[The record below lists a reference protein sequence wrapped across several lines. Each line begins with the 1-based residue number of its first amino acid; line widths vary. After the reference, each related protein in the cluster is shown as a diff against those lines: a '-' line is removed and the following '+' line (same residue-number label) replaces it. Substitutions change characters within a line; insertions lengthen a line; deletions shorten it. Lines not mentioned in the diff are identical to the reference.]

1 MSDQVG
7 SNIKKIVNTIAFNAQ
22 LKELK
27 KMIKKIQ
34 SNLDKLKNK

>member
-7 SNIKKIVNTIAFNAQ
+7 SNIKKIVNTIAFNSQ

-34 SNLDKLKNK
+34 SELDKLKNK